1 MSNVIAPGFI
11 FWDGFKYITTPVVPP
26 GGNSITTLE
35 GDVLAFGPGPAE
47 ATVVGIRDI
56 PVPVPSSNLTVLQY
70 NNGAYNWAAV
80 GASGITAL
88 TGDVSAAGAG
98 SVAAVVEGL
107 KNIAVPTPS
116 GTNTV
121 LQYNS
126 GAYSWATVTLA
137 PGTPG
142 QVLMTNG
149 SSATTWTTLSGDVT
163 VNATGVTTVGK
174 IQGVT
179 ISGTPSAGE
188 VLVATSST
196 AADWAITSRAYSN
209 VLYVSQTGNDTTG
222 NGSFNLPFAT
232 YSKASTVATTGGAA
246 AGNLYCVFFGPGSY
260 SENIVLAPWVD
271 ICGMDSGESTVL
283 NGNMNISS
291 AWSGISG
298 FTTIVSNCDVGGT
311 VNIDALAFTSGG
323 NSSVQFCNCFIEC
336 PGNFTAEGWGPTP
349 GAGSEF
355 QILIFN
361 STVDCHIT
369 VSDIM
374 LVLLNTDFYDDGR
387 TFLAMTAPTYGGTL
401 DSLGGG
407 IGCAVTVDGYS
418 GNTMAAVLTGT
429 SVSGLLTING
439 TSATYTSTLS
449 GVPGGGVTFLGGA
462 STSQYVINGE
472 LPVANL
478 STGTNGYVLTMV
490 SGTPAWAASGGGG
503 GGATYPPVSVAVPT
517 AAGNLTLAL
526 QAGGNV
532 GLAEVPAG
540 SGDNTVIMW
549 DNAARPGFYWTPDS
563 TTYGNT
569 ALYNPSNSS
578 VGNNPTVDFVL
589 IPGDPSQGSY
599 TVAHNGGGGL
609 LSNVDTFLFLQQWTI
624 GVTVLYTGTTS
635 WNPSGVEFLPAII
648 TAYNGIGP
656 ALVCALSS
664 GSLVFALWY
673 KDNTNTIQYVES
685 NSVNASLPHYVVGTF
700 SNGVLSIQ
708 VDGGSAVTAGPYPL
722 STFSTWAVQNFY
734 VGGDT
739 QGEEREFVGSIVEV
753 DTWNRALT
761 NTEITNLNT
770 YYASLI

>member
-1 MSNVIAPGFI
+1 MANVITPGFI

-26 GGNSITTLE
+26 GGNSITTLD
-35 GDVLAFGPGPAE
+35 GDVLAAGPGPAE

-56 PVPVPSSNLTVLQY
+56 TVPVPSSNFTVLQY
-70 NNGAYNWAAV
+70 NNGAYSWAAV

-88 TGDVSAAGAG
+88 TGDVSASGSG

-163 VNATGVTTVGK
+163 VSATGVTTVGK

-196 AADWAITSRAYSN
+196 AADWAIISRAYSN

-232 YSKASTVATTGGAA
+232 YSKASTVATTGGAT

-271 ICGMDSGESTVL
+271 LCGMDNGESTIL
-283 NGNMNISS
+283 SGNMNISS

-298 FTTIVSNCDVGGT
+298 FTAIVSNCDVGGT
-311 VNIDALAFTSGG
+311 VDIDALAFSAGG
-323 NSSVQFCNCFIEC
+323 NSSIQFGNCYIEC
-336 PGNFTAEGWGPTP
+336 PGNFSAKGWGPTP

-361 STVDCHIT
+361 STVDCHVT
-369 VSDIM
+369 VSDIL
-374 LVLLNTDFYDDGR
+374 LVLLNADFYDDGR

-407 IGCAVTVDGYS
+407 IGCDVTVDGYS
-418 GNTMAAVLTGT
+418 GNTMSVALTGT
-429 SVSGLLTING
+429 SVSGLLTLNG
-439 TSATYTSTLS
+439 TLATYTSTLS

-478 STGTNGYVLTMV
+478 STGTNGEVLTMV

-526 QAGGNV
+526 QANGV
-532 GLAEVPAG
+532 LSLAEG
-540 SGDNTVIMW
+540 NNTVIMW
-549 DNAARPGFYWTPDS
+549 DNAARPGYYFTPDS

-569 ALYNPSNSS
+569 SLYNSSNAS
-578 VGNNPTVDFVL
+578 VGNNPTIDFTSL
-589 IPGDPSQGSY
+589 GDASQGCFEVGVNVNSI
-599 TVAHNGGGGL
+599 
-609 LSNVDTFLFLQQWTI
+609 LSTIDNFIQVNQWTL
-624 GVTVLYTGTTS
+624 GAACLFTGTNGLDIPDNAS
-635 WNPSGVEFLPAII
+635 PSII
-648 TAYNGIGP
+648 TTPNNFGP
-656 ALVCALSS
+656 GLVCGYS
-664 GSLVFALWY
+664 GGDVIFAVWY
-673 KDNTNTIQYVES
+673 QDSTSTLRSVES
-685 NSVNASLPHYVVGTF
+685 APVNAAVPHYVIATFVSGILSIYVDGVGPVTSGPNTLPSF
-700 SNGVLSIQ
+700 FNFKGHNITVASNGISQL
-708 VDGGSAVTAGPYPL
+708 T
-722 STFSTWAVQNFY
+722 
-734 VGGDT
+734 
-739 QGEEREFVGSIVEV
+739 EFVGSLVEV
-753 DTWNRALT
+753 DVWNRALT
-761 NTEITNLNT
+761 SPEIGKLNT